1 LSKKKKPEDSDS
13 SEVTTRDLFGSIP
26 KPIDVDPFDGID
38 MEGISISKS
47 SAAEAPREA
56 DEISQVSPLEG
67 IDLEDIS
74 ILKKRPKPGSGED
87 GGVDDIN
94 PLTGID
100 MKDLGVKPE
109 DYSDSAPPPIE
120 DSDRESWIHKR
131 MPLTISQ
138 RFPLVRIKKPSE
150 EKETPPPLEETSKKD
165 NLLRDKLSKAYRYAE
180 INRIRE
186 NVVKALQAQ
195 KQKTVMI
202 TSPHDDAG
210 NTFLVSVLGFN
221 AAYFTNMSV
230 ILIDLNMRRPFLHKA
245 FGLDLSGGFSEI
257 AMNLLDW
264 SDAIK
269 DTGLAELKILTA
281 GEPSKELSFFL
292 NRAFI
297 RHMIDDIKN
306 EFDLVLI
313 DTSPVLIRNINNVDP
328 VYLSTVCDMVILAV
342 QDKMTSK
349 AMLLDAVDTIKDG
362 GGEVDGIVYN
372 KQF

>member
-1 LSKKKKPEDSDS
+1 MSRKKTPEDSNG

-38 MEGISISKS
+38 MEGISIPRS
-47 SAAEAPREA
+47 STEKEPSE
-56 DEISQVSPLEG
+56 DIELSSVSPIEG
-67 IDLEDIS
+67 VDLDDIS
-74 ILKKRPKPGSGED
+74 ILKKRPRIGSGED
-87 GGVDDIN
+87 DAIDRIN

-109 DYSDSAPPPIE
+109 DHQDSTAPPLEEPAGQ
-120 DSDRESWIHKR
+120 RHIHPR
-131 MPLTISQ
+131 MSIAIGQ
-138 RFPLVRIKKPSE
+138 RFPLVTIKKPDRE
-150 EKETPPPLEETSKKD
+150 RQAHPPPEETPEKGD
-165 NLLRDKLSKAYRYAE
+165 LLRSRMSKAYRYAE

-202 TSPHDDAG
+202 TSPHDNAG

-245 FGLDLSGGFSEI
+245 FGVTLAGGFNEI
-257 AMNLLDW
+257 AMNLMDW

-269 DTGLAELKILTA
+269 DTGLAELKIITA

-297 RHMIDDIKN
+297 KHMIDDIRN
-306 EFDLVLI
+306 EFDLVVI
-313 DTSPVLIRNINNVDP
+313 DTSPVLISNINNVDP
-328 VYLSTVCDMVILAV
+328 VYLSTVCEMVILVV

-349 AMLLDAVDTIKDG
+349 TMLLDAVDTIKDG

-372 KQF
+372 RQF